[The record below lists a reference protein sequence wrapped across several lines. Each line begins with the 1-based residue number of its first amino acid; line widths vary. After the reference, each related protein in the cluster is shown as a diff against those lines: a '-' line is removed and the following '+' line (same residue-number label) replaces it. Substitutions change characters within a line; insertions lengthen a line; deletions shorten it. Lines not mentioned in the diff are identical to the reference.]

1 MRARAFYT
9 RTHTHRK
16 SGKREHNNELLFGN
30 FWRRN
35 KSLNTFASRE
45 EQQLSLRGREVR
57 IITSS
62 KKGVYLLHSKF
73 FKMKMPTH
81 DQNPGK
87 KAYSGFGNLMLE
99 KMGWKHG
106 DALGANP
113 SKGLK
118 EAISVDMKNDREGVG
133 KEKKERYNWEE
144 KWWEGHFKSAAEK
157 FALAVVEGGGKGGG
171 KDDDDERKGKG
182 NTSNSSS
189 SSSESEDEFERNV
202 REITSGNNVLTK
214 EEELKEE
221 KGDDGVKY
229 NGCQKELEVAREIA
243 REQSSFR
250 GRKGKLKRIAGFEEA
265 QMNAL
270 LKKRGFSRE
279 ETIMNTNLE
288 IREIRKAEEKDDDDE
303 ERKEREEN
311 TKKKRRKNFEEKKK
325 GGEAYEG
332 KPSETTEKFSWWRN
346 AGFSWGG
353 LVGSKRELDRD
364 VDINEDNHKEN
375 NKNGFTED
383 KQEDIFNQAHQM
395 ASAKGS
401 RRGLG
406 DKAKLGKEFTGTK
419 RSFDEDE
426 EKEDFEKKK
435 RKEEKK
441 MKKKKEKKKEKNKS
455 KTRDE
460 DKVGEKKKSSS
471 KKKSKKTK

>member
-1 MRARAFYT
+1 MRDKT
-9 RTHTHRK
+9 TC
-16 SGKREHNNELLFGN
+16 
-30 FWRRN
+30 
-35 KSLNTFASRE
+35 ASVRE
-45 EQQLSLRGREVR
+45 EQQQLSRRERER

-62 KKGVYLLHSKF
+62 AKGVHLLHSKF

-99 KMGWKHG
+99 KMGWKRG

-118 EAISVDMKNDREGVG
+118 EAISVDVKNDREGVG

-171 KDDDDERKGKG
+171 KDDENHERKGKG
-182 NTSNSSS
+182 NTSNSSSS

-202 REITSGNNVLTK
+202 REITSGNNVLTTK

-460 DKVGEKKKSSS
+460 DNVGEKKKSSS
-471 KKKSKKTK
+471 KKKKSKKTK

>member
-1 MRARAFYT
+1 MRVHFIRAHT
-9 RTHTHRK
+9 RTEKVERENTTTSCLGI
-16 SGKREHNNELLFGN
+16 SGGLIRV
-30 FWRRN
+30 
-35 KSLNTFASRE
+35 NTFASRE

-182 NTSNSSS
+182 NTSNLSS
-189 SSSESEDEFERNV
+189 SSSESEDQFERNV

-221 KGDDGVKY
+221 KGDDGMKY

-332 KPSETTEKFSWWRN
+332 KPSETTEIFSWWRN

>member
-1 MRARAFYT
+1 MHQYEKNNNNNSHDEDENVSSHPLLKEYIYYT
-9 RTHTHRK
+9 QSFT
-16 SGKREHNNELLFGN
+16 
-30 FWRRN
+30 
-35 KSLNTFASRE
+35 
-45 EQQLSLRGREVR
+45 
-57 IITSS
+57 
-62 KKGVYLLHSKF
+62 
-73 FKMKMPTH
+73 MKMPTH

-189 SSSESEDEFERNV
+189 SSSSSSESEDEFERNV

-221 KGDDGVKY
+221 KGDDGMKY

-270 LKKRGFSRE
+270 LKKRGFNRE

-426 EKEDFEKKK
+426 EKEDKKKKK

>member
-1 MRARAFYT
+1 MRVHFI
-9 RTHTHRK
+9 RTHTRTEK
-16 SGKREHNNELLFGN
+16 VERENTTTSCLGISGGLIRV
-30 FWRRN
+30 
-35 KSLNTFASRE
+35 NTFASRE

-106 DALGANP
+106 DALGVNP

-118 EAISVDMKNDREGVG
+118 EAISVDAKNDREGVG

-202 REITSGNNVLTK
+202 REITSGHNVLTTK
-214 EEELKEE
+214 
-221 KGDDGVKY
+221 DGVKY

-426 EKEDFEKKK
+426 EKEDEKKKK

-441 MKKKKEKKKEKNKS
+441 MKKKKEKKKEKNKC

-471 KKKSKKTK
+471 KKKKSKKTK

>member
-1 MRARAFYT
+1 MI
-9 RTHTHRK
+9 
-16 SGKREHNNELLFGN
+16 NN
-30 FWRRN
+30 
-35 KSLNTFASRE
+35 S
-45 EQQLSLRGREVR
+45 V
-57 IITSS
+57 
-62 KKGVYLLHSKF
+62 
-73 FKMKMPTH
+73 
-81 DQNPGK
+81 
-87 KAYSGFGNLMLE
+87 
-99 KMGWKHG
+99 
-106 DALGANP
+106 NP

-118 EAISVDMKNDREGVG
+118 EAISVDAKNDREGVG

-157 FALAVVEGGGKGGG
+157 FALAVVKGGGKGG
-171 KDDDDERKGKG
+171 KDDDERKGKG
-182 NTSNSSS
+182 NTSSSS
-189 SSSESEDEFERNV
+189 SSSESEDEFERNI
-202 REITSGNNVLTK
+202 REITSGNNVMTTK
-214 EEELKEE
+214 EEELKE

-288 IREIRKAEEKDDDDE
+288 IREIRKVEEKDDE
-303 ERKEREEN
+303 EEEQKEQEEN

-325 GGEAYEG
+325 GEAYEG

-375 NKNGFTED
+375 NNNGFTED

-460 DKVGEKKKSSS
+460 DKVVEKKKSSS

>member
-1 MRARAFYT
+1 
-9 RTHTHRK
+9 
-16 SGKREHNNELLFGN
+16 
-30 FWRRN
+30 
-35 KSLNTFASRE
+35 
-45 EQQLSLRGREVR
+45 
-57 IITSS
+57 
-62 KKGVYLLHSKF
+62 
-73 FKMKMPTH
+73 MKMPTH

-99 KMGWKHG
+99 KMGWKNG
-106 DALGANP
+106 DALGVNP

-118 EAISVDMKNDREGVG
+118 EAISVDAKNDREGVG

-157 FALAVVEGGGKGGG
+157 FALAVVKGGGKGG
-171 KDDDDERKGKG
+171 KDDDERKGKG
-182 NTSNSSS
+182 NTSSSS
-189 SSSESEDEFERNV
+189 SSSESESDEFERNV
-202 REITSGNNVLTK
+202 REITSGGDVLMTK
-214 EEELKEE
+214 EELKE

-250 GRKGKLKRIAGFEEA
+250 GRKGKLKRIAGFEEE

-288 IREIRKAEEKDDDDE
+288 IREIRKVEEKDDE
-303 ERKEREEN
+303 EEEQKEQEEN

-325 GGEAYEG
+325 GEAYEG

-375 NKNGFTED
+375 NNNGFTED

-460 DKVGEKKKSSS
+460 DKVVEKKKSSS

>member
-1 MRARAFYT
+1 MT
-9 RTHTHRK
+9 
-16 SGKREHNNELLFGN
+16 
-30 FWRRN
+30 
-35 KSLNTFASRE
+35 
-45 EQQLSLRGREVR
+45 
-57 IITSS
+57 
-62 KKGVYLLHSKF
+62 
-73 FKMKMPTH
+73 
-81 DQNPGK
+81 
-87 KAYSGFGNLMLE
+87 
-99 KMGWKHG
+99 
-106 DALGANP
+106 
-113 SKGLK
+113 
-118 EAISVDMKNDREGVG
+118 
-133 KEKKERYNWEE
+133 
-144 KWWEGHFKSAAEK
+144 
-157 FALAVVEGGGKGGG
+157 
-171 KDDDDERKGKG
+171 
-182 NTSNSSS
+182 
-189 SSSESEDEFERNV
+189 
-202 REITSGNNVLTK
+202 TK
-214 EEELKEE
+214 EELKE

-250 GRKGKLKRIAGFEEA
+250 GRKGKLKRIAGFEEE

-303 ERKEREEN
+303 ERKEQEEN

-325 GGEAYEG
+325 GEAYEG
-332 KPSETTEKFSWWRN
+332 KPSETTENFSWWRN

-375 NKNGFTED
+375 NNNNNNGFTED

-426 EKEDFEKKK
+426 EKEDEKKKK

-441 MKKKKEKKKEKNKS
+441 MKKKKERSEKKEKKKEKSKS

-460 DKVGEKKKSSS
+460 DKVEKKKSSS
-471 KKKSKKTK
+471 KKKKSKKTK

>member
-1 MRARAFYT
+1 M
-9 RTHTHRK
+9 
-16 SGKREHNNELLFGN
+16 N
-30 FWRRN
+30 
-35 KSLNTFASRE
+35 
-45 EQQLSLRGREVR
+45 R
-57 IITSS
+57 I
-62 KKGVYLLHSKF
+62 K
-73 FKMKMPTH
+73 
-81 DQNPGK
+81 
-87 KAYSGFGNLMLE
+87 
-99 KMGWKHG
+99 
-106 DALGANP
+106 
-113 SKGLK
+113 
-118 EAISVDMKNDREGVG
+118 
-133 KEKKERYNWEE
+133 
-144 KWWEGHFKSAAEK
+144 
-157 FALAVVEGGGKGGG
+157 
-171 KDDDDERKGKG
+171 
-182 NTSNSSS
+182 
-189 SSSESEDEFERNV
+189 
-202 REITSGNNVLTK
+202 
-214 EEELKEE
+214 EELKE

-250 GRKGKLKRIAGFEEA
+250 GRKGKLKRIAGFEEE

-288 IREIRKAEEKDDDDE
+288 IREIRKAEEKDDDE
-303 ERKEREEN
+303 EQKEQEEN

-325 GGEAYEG
+325 GEAYEG
-332 KPSETTEKFSWWRN
+332 IPSETTEKFSWWRN

-375 NKNGFTED
+375 NNNGFTED
-383 KQEDIFNQAHQM
+383 KQEDIFNQAHKM

-460 DKVGEKKKSSS
+460 DKVVEKKKSSS

>member
-1 MRARAFYT
+1 
-9 RTHTHRK
+9 
-16 SGKREHNNELLFGN
+16 
-30 FWRRN
+30 
-35 KSLNTFASRE
+35 
-45 EQQLSLRGREVR
+45 
-57 IITSS
+57 
-62 KKGVYLLHSKF
+62 
-73 FKMKMPTH
+73 MKMPTH

-87 KAYSGFGNLMLE
+87 KAYSGFGNLMLQ
-99 KMGWKHG
+99 KMGWKNG
-106 DALGANP
+106 DALGVNP

-118 EAISVDMKNDREGVG
+118 EAISVDAKNDREGVG

-157 FALAVVEGGGKGGG
+157 FALAVVKGGG
-171 KDDDDERKGKG
+171 KDDEKKKGKG
-182 NTSNSSS
+182 NTSSSS
-189 SSSESEDEFERNV
+189 SSSESESDEFERNV
-202 REITSGNNVLTK
+202 REITSGGDVLMTK
-214 EEELKEE
+214 EELKE

-250 GRKGKLKRIAGFEEA
+250 GRKGKLKRIAGFEEE

-288 IREIRKAEEKDDDDE
+288 IREIRKAEEKDDDE
-303 ERKEREEN
+303 EQKEQEEN

-325 GGEAYEG
+325 GEAYEG

-375 NKNGFTED
+375 NNNGFTED
-383 KQEDIFNQAHQM
+383 KQEDIFNQAHKM

-406 DKAKLGKEFTGTK
+406 DKAKLGKEFAGTK
-419 RSFDEDE
+419 RSFDEE
-426 EKEDFEKKK
+426 ELKEVEKKK
-435 RKEEKK
+435 KKEEKK
-441 MKKKKEKKKEKNKS
+441 IKKKSSKSEKKGNKKEKNKS

-460 DKVGEKKKSSS
+460 DKVEKKKSSSS

>member
-1 MRARAFYT
+1 MRVHFI
-9 RTHTHRK
+9 RTHTRTEK
-16 SGKREHNNELLFGN
+16 VERENTTTSCLGISGGLIRV
-30 FWRRN
+30 
-35 KSLNTFASRE
+35 NTFASRE

-87 KAYSGFGNLMLE
+87 KAYSGFGHLMLE

-171 KDDDDERKGKG
+171 KDDDERKKGKEG
-182 NTSNSSS
+182 NTSSSS

-202 REITSGNNVLTK
+202 REITSGNNVLTTK
-214 EEELKEE
+214 EELKE

-270 LKKRGFSRE
+270 LKKRGFNRE

-288 IREIRKAEEKDDDDE
+288 IREIRKAEEKDDDSDDDE
-303 ERKEREEN
+303 QKEQEEN
-311 TKKKRRKNFEEKKK
+311 KKKRRKKEENKKK
-325 GGEAYEG
+325 GEAYEG

-375 NKNGFTED
+375 NNNGFTED

-426 EKEDFEKKK
+426 EKEDEKKKK

-441 MKKKKEKKKEKNKS
+441 MKKKKEKKKEKNES

>member
-1 MRARAFYT
+1 LT
-9 RTHTHRK
+9 
-16 SGKREHNNELLFGN
+16 
-30 FWRRN
+30 
-35 KSLNTFASRE
+35 
-45 EQQLSLRGREVR
+45 
-57 IITSS
+57 
-62 KKGVYLLHSKF
+62 
-73 FKMKMPTH
+73 
-81 DQNPGK
+81 
-87 KAYSGFGNLMLE
+87 
-99 KMGWKHG
+99 
-106 DALGANP
+106 
-113 SKGLK
+113 
-118 EAISVDMKNDREGVG
+118 
-133 KEKKERYNWEE
+133 
-144 KWWEGHFKSAAEK
+144 
-157 FALAVVEGGGKGGG
+157 
-171 KDDDDERKGKG
+171 
-182 NTSNSSS
+182 
-189 SSSESEDEFERNV
+189 
-202 REITSGNNVLTK
+202 TK
-214 EEELKEE
+214 EELKE

-270 LKKRGFSRE
+270 LKKRGFNRE

-460 DKVGEKKKSSS
+460 DNVGEKKKSSS
-471 KKKSKKTK
+471 KKKKSKKTK